1 MISARLRPRTGLPRA
16 EALLRGGAD
25 VALMLQWCI
34 LWEQHGVFDSVSVAV
49 NWLFFVCVWFNSLQ
63 EHSSMVSE
71 NHPYIAPL
79 TRLICKYKSAETLCG

>member
-34 LWEQHGVFDSVSVAV
+34 LWEQHGVFDSASVAV
-49 NWLFFVCVWFNSLQ
+49 NCWVIVVLVFLCVWDL
-63 EHSSMVSE
+63 ETIILH
-71 NHPYIAPL
+71 AP
-79 TRLICKYKSAETLCG
+79 LICKYKSV

>member
-34 LWEQHGVFDSVSVAV
+34 LWEQHGVFDSASVAV
-49 NWLFFVCVWFNSLQ
+49 NCWVNFGLIVVLCAVWDL
-63 EHSSMVSE
+63 ESSYM
-71 NHPYIAPL
+71 PP
-79 TRLICKYKSAETLCG
+79 

>member
-34 LWEQHGVFDSVSVAV
+34 LWEQHGVFDSASVAV
-49 NWLFFVCVWFNSLQ
+49 NCWVLYWNCCVFVWDL
-63 EHSSMVSE
+63 ETIILH
-71 NHPYIAPL
+71 AP
-79 TRLICKYKSAETLCG
+79 LICKYKVFDTLLGDFKHV